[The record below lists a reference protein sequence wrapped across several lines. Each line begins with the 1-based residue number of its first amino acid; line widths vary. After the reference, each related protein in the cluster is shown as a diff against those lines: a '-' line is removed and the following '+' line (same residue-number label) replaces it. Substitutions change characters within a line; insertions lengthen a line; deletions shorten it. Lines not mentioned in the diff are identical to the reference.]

1 MYRSYNTSGGL
12 LQGSTTPEIS
22 AGATVWTIIA
32 LVLAIVGGL
41 LTYFMFV
48 KGKNK
53 YANNK
58 FLTWLKDFLD
68 FKAFWIETIAKV
80 SYLVLAIF
88 ITLTSF
94 ALISKNFLA
103 FLGMLVLGNLSIRVI
118 YEGMLVMLMIWKNTA
133 EINKKM
139 VEGKTVGEKSTK

>member
-22 AGATVWTIIA
+22 AGTTVWTIIA

-41 LTYFMFV
+41 LAYFMFV

-68 FKAFWIETIAKV
+68 FKAFWIETIAKI

-88 ITLTSF
+88 ITLSSF

-103 FLGMLVLGNLSIRVI
+103 FLGVLVLGNLSIRVI

-139 VEGKTVGEKSTK
+139 AEGKTVGEKSAK